1 MKAKLEVLTK
11 NELDSIYQTSMDML
25 EKIGVSIEDNEL
37 VELLK
42 KNGCKV
48 DSNNIVH
55 MPQNVVERC
64 LKSTPNRNSV
74 TVLSGR
80 EPSKDMRIGSGQDY
94 PYVISHVLMNYFE
107 SSTNTTRTITVDD
120 IRKFVTIS
128 DYIDSIDGIW
138 MCTLMPDFKE
148 MYSFYEYEFGIR
160 NTTKPVCFSSFEPSA
175 IPPSYELAT
184 ALAGGEEELKKRPMT
199 VAFCGI
205 SPLSWNKYGCDML
218 KATAKPGIQP
228 VITVEAPMG
237 DTGPATFAGNI
248 SQKIAELLSGLVI
261 VQVLQEGLPVLFVV
275 PLEVFDM
282 RTAQICLA
290 SRGDYVWACAVGQLE
305 ERLGLPIISPISP
318 DSKLLD
324 MQEAYELSFS
334 LIPRILGGNKAT
346 VIHGLDQTHAINN
359 ELLLLMDDMIISV
372 RRMLEGITV
381 NEETLAFNALE
392 EVAGKIEN
400 NRRTGHFL
408 NQKHTLKW
416 YVQEHRPRRD
426 AVIDKYSREKWADKG
441 SKSFVARAREMVD
454 DILKKHGPEPLP
466 AEIERKI
473 KAIHEKYDIPVLEP

>member
-1 MKAKLEVLTK
+1 MMKVKLEVLTK

-25 EKIGVSIEDNEL
+25 EKIGVSIEDDEL
-37 VELLK
+37 VDLLA
-42 KNGCKV
+42 KNGCRTGS
-48 DSNNIVH
+48 DNIVY
-55 MPQNVVERC
+55 MPHKVVERC
-64 LKSTPNRNSV
+64 LRATPNRNSV

-80 EPSKDMRIGSGQDY
+80 DPAKDMRIGSGQAY

-107 SSTNTTRTITVDD
+107 SSTNTTGTITVED

-128 DYIDSIDGIW
+128 DSLDSIDGNW

-148 MYSFYEYEFGIR
+148 MYSFYEYELGIR
-160 NTTKPVCFSSFEPSA
+160 YTTKPVCFSSFEPSS
-175 IPPSYELAT
+175 IPPSYELA
-184 ALAGGEEELKKRPMT
+184 AAVAGGEEELKKRPMT

-218 KATAKPGIQP
+218 KATAMPGIQP

-248 SQKIAELLSGLVI
+248 AQKIAELLSGLVI

-282 RTAQICLA
+282 RTAQICLG
-290 SRGDYVWACAVGQLE
+290 SRGDYVWGCAVGQLE
-305 ERLGLPIISPISP
+305 DLLGIPIISPISP

-359 ELLLLMDDMIISV
+359 ELLLLMDEMIISV

-381 NEETLAFNALE
+381 NEDTLAFKALE

-400 NRRTGHFL
+400 HRRTGHFL
-408 NQKHTLKW
+408 NHKHTLKW

-426 AVIDKYSREKWADKG
+426 AVIDKYSREKWAAKG
-441 SKSFVARAREMVD
+441 SRSFIERAREKVD
-454 DILKKHGPEPLP
+454 EILNSHRPDPLP
-466 AEIERKI
+466 DEIEKKI
-473 KAIHEKYDIPVLEP
+473 KAVHEKYDIPVLW